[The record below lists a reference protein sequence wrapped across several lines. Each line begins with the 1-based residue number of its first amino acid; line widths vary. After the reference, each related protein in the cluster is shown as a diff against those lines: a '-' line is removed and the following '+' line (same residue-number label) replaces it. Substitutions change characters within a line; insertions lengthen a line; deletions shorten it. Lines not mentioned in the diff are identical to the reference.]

1 MLPTILL
8 LCFII
13 VLLLAAFFYSKY
25 RMKKALREVIKI
37 FRVKKAL
44 DKDSAKTRE
53 ELGLVPPSL
62 LTRMMSQRDY
72 KPYALQL
79 MLGVGIIQTTPDDKY
94 YLSETT
100 LASSK
105 LNEFVK

>member
-8 LCFII
+8 FCIII
-13 VLLLAAFFYSKY
+13 VLLIAAFFYSRY
-25 RMKKALREVIKI
+25 RMKKALREVINI
-37 FRVKKAL
+37 FRLKEAL
-44 DKDSAKTRE
+44 DEDSAKTRE

-79 MLGVGIIQTTPDDKY
+79 MLGAGIIQTTTENKY
-94 YLSETT
+94 YLSEIS
-100 LASSK
+100 LSSSN
-105 LNEFVK
+105 LNEFAK